1 MEELIELREL
11 LQIGNISSAL
21 LMIDE
26 MEEMSKKDILNK
38 IRSYGIILLL
48 HLIKQEIEKRTTRSL
63 DVSIR
68 NAILEIQN
76 LNARP
81 KSKGTYLDDSELR
94 ESLESAYRQAIN
106 QASLE
111 INEGQYESFELQQMV
126 NKQNICNRAME
137 ALSVFGDDE

>member
-1 MEELIELREL
+1 MEELIALREL
-11 LQIGNISSAL
+11 IQTGNLSSAL

-38 IRSYGIILLL
+38 IRSYGIVLLL
-48 HLIKQEIEKRTTRSL
+48 HLIKQKAENRTTRSW

-68 NAILEIQN
+68 NSILEIQD

-81 KSKGTYLDDSELR
+81 NAKGTYLNEQELR
-94 ESLESAYRQAIN
+94 ESLESGYRQAIN

-111 INEGQYESFELQQMV
+111 VREGLYEPKQLQQIV
-126 NKQNICNRAME
+126 DQQEIIAI
-137 ALSVFGDDE
+137 ALTAISNFSE

>member
-11 LQIGNISSAL
+11 LQRGNISSAL

-26 MEEMSKKDILNK
+26 IEEMSKKDILNK
-38 IRSYGIILLL
+38 IRRYGIILLL
-48 HLIKQEIEKRTTRSL
+48 HLIKQEIEKRTTRSW

-81 KSKGTYLDDSELR
+81 KSKGTYSRIQESGDASQTSGSGVKLAWCLGFNFDS
-94 ESLESAYRQAIN
+94 
-106 QASLE
+106 
-111 INEGQYESFELQQMV
+111 V
-126 NKQNICNRAME
+126 PH
-137 ALSVFGDDE
+137 

>member
-11 LQIGNISSAL
+11 LQKGNLSSAF

-48 HLIKQEIEKRTTRSL
+48 HLIKRKVENRTTRSW
-63 DVSIR
+63 DVSIH
-68 NAILEIQN
+68 NSVLEIQD

-81 KSKGTYLDDSELR
+81 NSKGTYLNSQELR

-111 INEGQYESFELQQMV
+111 VNEGKYDARELQQMV
-126 NKQNICNRAME
+126 NQAEICDLAML
-137 ALSVFGDDE
+137 AISTFSDS

>member
-1 MEELIELREL
+1 MEELIALREL
-11 LQIGNISSAL
+11 IQTGKLSSAL

-38 IRSYGIILLL
+38 IRSYGIVLLL
-48 HLIKQEIEKRTTRSL
+48 HLIKQKAENRTTRSW

-68 NAILEIQN
+68 NSILEIQD

-81 KSKGTYLDDSELR
+81 NAKGTYLNEQELR
-94 ESLESAYRQAIN
+94 ESLESGYRQAIN

-111 INEGQYESFELQQMV
+111 VKEGLYEPKQLQQIV
-126 NKQNICNRAME
+126 DQQEIIAI
-137 ALSVFGDDE
+137 ALTAISNFSDN

>member
-1 MEELIELREL
+1 MEELIALREL
-11 LQIGNISSAL
+11 IQTGNLSSAL

-38 IRSYGIILLL
+38 IRSYGIVLLL
-48 HLIKQEIEKRTTRSL
+48 HLIKQKAENRTTRSW

-68 NAILEIQN
+68 NSILEIQD

-81 KSKGTYLDDSELR
+81 NAKGTYLNEQELR
-94 ESLESAYRQAIN
+94 ESLESGYRQAIN

-111 INEGQYESFELQQMV
+111 VREGLYEPKQLQQIV
-126 NKQNICNRAME
+126 DQQEIIAI
-137 ALSVFGDDE
+137 ALTAISNFSDN

>member
-11 LQIGNISSAL
+11 LKRGNISSAL

-48 HLIKQEIEKRTTRSL
+48 YLIKQEIEKRTTRSW

-81 KSKGTYLDDSELR
+81 KSKGTYLDDSELC

-111 INEGQYESFELQQMV
+111 INEGQYDSSELQQMV
-126 NKQNICNRAME
+126 NKQDICNRAME
-137 ALSVFGDDE
+137 ALSVFADDE

>member
-1 MEELIELREL
+1 MEELIALREL
-11 LQIGNISSAL
+11 LQKGNVSSAL

-48 HLIKQEIEKRTTRSL
+48 HLIKQKTENRTTRSW
-63 DVSIR
+63 DVSIH
-68 NAILEIQN
+68 NSILEIQD

-81 KSKGTYLDDSELR
+81 NSKGTYLNAQELR
-94 ESLESAYRQAIN
+94 ESLESGFRQAIN

-111 INEGQYESFELQQMV
+111 VNEGIYDAKELQKMV
-126 NKQNICNRAME
+126 DKQEICDRAMT
-137 ALSVFGDDE
+137 LISLFLDN

>member
-1 MEELIELREL
+1 MEELIALREL
-11 LQIGNISSAL
+11 LQKGNLSSAL

-48 HLIKQEIEKRTTRSL
+48 HLIKQKAENRTTRSW

-68 NAILEIQN
+68 NSVLEIQD

-81 KSKGTYLDDSELR
+81 SSKGTYLNAQELR
-94 ESLESAYRQAIN
+94 ESLESGFRQAIN

-111 INEGQYESFELQQMV
+111 VNEGIYDAKELQKMV
-126 NKQNICNRAME
+126 DKQEICDRAMT
-137 ALSVFGDDE
+137 LISLFSDN